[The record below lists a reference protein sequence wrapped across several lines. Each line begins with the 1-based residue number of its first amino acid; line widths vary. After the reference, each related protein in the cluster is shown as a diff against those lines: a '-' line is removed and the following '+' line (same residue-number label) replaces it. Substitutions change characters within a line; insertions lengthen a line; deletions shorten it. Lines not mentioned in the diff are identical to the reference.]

1 MKCRPITIVL
11 LAAMFLFTLIIPYGY
26 ADADAKS
33 TTVPEMNNGRKWRI
47 GYCESEPY
55 SNFAGTLYGVLQ
67 GLEELGWIENLEGIP
82 YEAGQEDSRVMWKW
96 LASHY
101 MGRYIQ
107 FVDDAYY
114 CLASS
119 EKDTDKTIIRRLKEQ
134 KDIDLMLAMGTYA
147 GKALAI
153 DQHKVPVMVLSTSNA
168 VQSGI
173 IKSEKDSGLD
183 HVWAHVDPDRYIR
196 QLQVFHDMFNF
207 KKLGVVYENSPEG
220 RTFAAIS
227 DVEKLAGE
235 RGFEVIAYPVKESIS
250 EEDRTRYYSEAYNAY
265 LNLSEQIDAMY
276 ITAAAF
282 REQDKL
288 RSLLKPFYDKKIP
301 VFSQQGDQEVRNGA
315 LFSLYRASFKGIGQF
330 TASNI
335 AKILNGIPPR
345 ELPQVFGETP
355 SIALNMKVAEII
367 DYKVP
372 FDILLIADKLYFDIG
387 E

>member
-1 MKCRPITIVL
+1 MKCRPIIIFL
-11 LAAMFLFTLIIPYGY
+11 LVAIFIFTLIIPYGY
-26 ADADAKS
+26 ADADIKTIPA
-33 TTVPEMNNGRKWRI
+33 PETNNGRKWRI

-55 SNFAGTLYGVLQ
+55 VNFAGTLYGTLQ
-67 GLEELGWIENLEGIP
+67 GLEELGWIDSLEGIP
-82 YEAGQEDSRVMWKW
+82 YEAGQEDSYVMWKW
-96 LASHY
+96 LAAHD

-114 CLASS
+114 CLALS
-119 EKDTDKTIIRRLKEQ
+119 EKDIDKTIISRLKEK

-147 GKALAI
+147 GKVLAV

-196 QLQVFHDMFNF
+196 QLQVFHDLFKF
-207 KKLGVVYENSPEG
+207 KKLGVVYEDSPEG
-220 RTFAAIS
+220 RTFAAIT
-227 DVEKLAGE
+227 DVEKLAEE
-235 RGFEVIAYPVKESIS
+235 RGFEVIEYHVKEAVS
-250 EEDRTRYYSEAYNAY
+250 EEDRKRYYSEVYDAHLKLA
-265 LNLSEQIDAMY
+265 EKVDAMY
-276 ITAAAF
+276 LTAAAF

-288 RSLLKPFYDKKIP
+288 WSLLKPFYDKKIP

-315 LFSLYRASFKGIGQF
+315 LFSLYRVSFKGIGQF
-330 TASNI
+330 AASNI
-335 AKILNGIPPR
+335 AKILNGVTPR
-345 ELPQVFGETP
+345 VLPQVFGETP

-367 DYKVP
+367 GYKVP